1 MKLLSTL
8 TIAFFLGFGGLAF
21 AEEGSISSK
30 DAWLETATSL
40 IQEADFETLA
50 EKCKETLGAS
60 MHEDVEELLGPLQ
73 DAMQDHKAL
82 YIDKINRV
90 ELGQT
95 FDQHIYAAYYGERE
109 FVFYAFTFARLE
121 NGWQLLA
128 IDFSDSLSGL
138 SPATN

>member
-1 MKLLSTL
+1 MKLLSSL
-8 TIAFFLGFGGLAF
+8 TIAFFLGFSGLAQ
-21 AEEGSISSK
+21 AEEGSIPSK

-40 IQEADFETLA
+40 IQDADFETLE

-60 MHEDVEELLGPLQ
+60 MHQDVEDLLDPLQ
-73 DAMQDHKAL
+73 NAMQDHKAI
-82 YIDKINRV
+82 YIDKINHV
-90 ELGQT
+90 EMGNT

-128 IDFSDSLSGL
+128 IDFADSLGGL
-138 SPATN
+138 SPAVN

>member
-1 MKLLSTL
+1 MKLLSSL
-8 TIAFFLGFGGLAF
+8 TIALFLGFGGLAY
-21 AEEGSISSK
+21 AEEGSIPSK

-50 EKCKETLGAS
+50 KKCKETLGAS

-73 DAMQDHKAL
+73 TAMNDHKAL

-90 ELGQT
+90 ELGNT

-128 IDFSDSLSGL
+128 IDFSDSLNGL
-138 SPATN
+138 SPAVN

>member
-1 MKLLSTL
+1 MKLLTSL
-8 TIAFFLGFGGLAF
+8 TIAFFLGFGSFAH
-21 AEEGSISSK
+21 AEEGSIPSK

-40 IQEADFETLA
+40 IQSADFETL
-50 EKCKETLGAS
+50 EENCKKTLGAS
-60 MHEDVEELLGPLQ
+60 MHQDVEDLLGPLKN
-73 DAMQDHKAL
+73 AMKDNKAL

-90 ELGQT
+90 ELGNT

-128 IDFSDSLSGL
+128 IDFADRLDAL
-138 SPATN
+138 SPAAN

>member
-8 TIAFFLGFGGLAF
+8 TIAAVLGFGGLAH
-21 AEEGSISSK
+21 AEEGSISSR
-30 DAWLETATSL
+30 DDWLSTATSL
-40 IQEADFETLA
+40 IKDADFETLA
-50 EKCKETLGAS
+50 EKCKKTLGTS
-60 MHEDVEELLGPLQ
+60 MHQDVDDLLGPLQ
-73 DAMQDHKAL
+73 NAMDDHKAI

-90 ELGQT
+90 EMGNT

-128 IDFSDSLSGL
+128 IDFADQLDAL
-138 SPATN
+138 SPAGN

>member
-1 MKLLSTL
+1 MKLLTTL
-8 TIAFFLGFGGLAF
+8 AVAATLSFGGLAH
-21 AEEGSISSK
+21 AEEGSIPNK
-30 DAWLETATSL
+30 DTWLASATSL
-40 IQEADFETLA
+40 IKAADFETLE

-60 MHEDVEELLGPLQ
+60 MHQDVEDLLEPLQ
-73 DAMQDHKAL
+73 NAMQDHKAI

-90 ELGQT
+90 EMGNT

-128 IDFSDSLSGL
+128 FDFADQLDGL
-138 SPATN
+138 APAVN

>member
-1 MKLLSTL
+1 MKLVSTL

-73 DAMQDHKAL
+73 EAMKDHKAL

-128 IDFSDSLSGL
+128 IDFADRLDAL

>member
-128 IDFSDSLSGL
+128 IDFADRLDAL
-138 SPATN
+138 SPAAN